1 MTRSYVRT
9 LASALAHS
17 SAAASASASAAAA
30 AASSA
35 GSEPP
40 SRGGSTPLTRGS
52 VEGGEGRISIEMQA
66 HSVMTAISSSS
77 TQV

>member
-1 MTRSYVRT
+1 
-9 LASALAHS
+9 
-17 SAAASASASAAAA
+17 
-30 AASSA
+30 
-35 GSEPP
+35 
-40 SRGGSTPLTRGS
+40 